1 VILAIDL
8 LYEFIAVYMWN
19 MQLTRIAK
27 IDCVFS
33 LHHKHIL
40 HPEPQTSVVA
50 QLRPLTQ
57 LSLTIKDNAKMPEIE
72 PYAGGV

>member
-1 VILAIDL
+1 MLPQDGDVDLRAYFDVISAIDL
-8 LYEFIAVYMWN
+8 LYEFIAVYIHN
-19 MQLTRIAK
+19 MQMIGTAK
-27 IDCVFS
+27 NDYIFS

-57 LSLTIKDNAKMPEIE
+57 LR
-72 PYAGGV
+72 